1 MVKEFSR
8 AKYGCYIS
16 NMSLA
21 IATGLPPVLF
31 MTFRE
36 MYGISYTLLGL
47 LAVAN
52 FTTQLIVDLV
62 FSFLSKHFN
71 IHKTLRITPA
81 ITCVGLLVYAI
92 LPSAFPHNAFLG
104 LFVGTIL
111 FSISAGLNEV
121 LISPTIAAIP
131 SDNPEREMSKLHSM
145 FAYGS
150 LSVVVIST
158 LFIFFFGAS
167 NWKWLVVLWAFVP
180 MIAFLVLSRAV
191 LPPMSGGIDEN
202 SSKDKISAGLIL
214 CIACI
219 FLGGASECTMGQWAS
234 GFIEGAIG
242 IPKIWG
248 DMFGTAL
255 FSLFLLIGRE
265 MHAKYNFDT
274 VRIMFCG
281 MIGAVMCYV
290 IASFSLNPIIGL
302 IACMLTGFFTANL
315 WPGMIIV
322 VGEKFPGAGVAVY
335 ALMAAGG
342 DLGASVG
349 PQLVGIVSDK
359 FALSSSAFSLSNILN
374 ITTEQVG
381 LRAGL
386 LSAALFPLAGVVLII
401 CLKKYFNKLGG
412 R

>member
-1 MVKEFSR
+1 
-8 AKYGCYIS
+8 
-16 NMSLA
+16 MSLA
-21 IATGLPPVLF
+21 IATGLPPILF

-62 FSFLSKHFN
+62 FSFLSKYFN

-81 ITCVGLLVYAI
+81 ITGVGLLIYAI
-92 LPSAFPHNAFLG
+92 LPSIFPDSAYLW
-104 LFVGTIL
+104 LAVGTIA
-111 FSISAGLNEV
+111 FSVSAGLNEV

-158 LFIFFFGAS
+158 LFIYFFGPQ
-167 NWKWLVVLWAFVP
+167 NWKWLVILWAFVP
-180 MIAFLVLSRAV
+180 AVAFFILLRAK
-191 LPPMSGGIDEN
+191 LPAMSSGIDEN
-202 SSKDKISAGLIL
+202 RSKDKISAGLIL
-214 CIACI
+214 CIVCI

-248 DMFGTAL
+248 DMFGTAF
-255 FSLFLLIGRE
+255 FSLFLLIGRAL
-265 MHAKYNFDT
+265 HAKYSFNT
-274 VRIMFCG
+274 VKVMFWG
-281 MIGAVMCYV
+281 MIGAVVCYV
-290 IASFSLNPIIGL
+290 TASFSINPVVGL

-315 WPGMIIV
+315 WPGMLIF

-342 DLGASVG
+342 DLGASLG
-349 PQLVGIVSDK
+349 PQLVGIISDK
-359 FALSSSAFSLSNILN
+359 FALSGSATSISNFLN

-381 LRAGL
+381 MRAGL
-386 LSAALFPLAGVVLII
+386 LSAAIFPILGVVLII
-401 CLKKYFNKLGG
+401 YLKKYFSKVK
-412 R
+412 

>member
-1 MVKEFSR
+1 MQKEYRR

-21 IATGLPPVLF
+21 IATGLPPILF

-81 ITCVGLLVYAI
+81 ITCIGLLIYAI
-92 LPSAFPHNAFLG
+92 LPQLFPTNAFLG
-104 LFVGTIL
+104 LFIGTIL

-121 LISPTIAAIP
+121 LISPAIASIP
-131 SDNPEREMSKLHSM
+131 SEDPEREMSKLHSM

-158 LFIFFFGAS
+158 LFIFFFGAR
-167 NWKWLVVLWAFVP
+167 NWFLLVFLWAVVP
-180 MIAFLVLSRAV
+180 IVAFSILLRAK
-191 LPPMSGGIDEN
+191 LPPMSSGIDEN
-202 SSKDKISAGLIL
+202 RSKDKISAGLML
-214 CIACI
+214 CIICI

-248 DMFGTAL
+248 DMFGAAL

-265 MHAKYNFDT
+265 MHAKYSFNT
-274 VRIMFCG
+274 VKVMFWG
-281 MIGAVMCYV
+281 MIGAFVCYV
-290 IASFSLNPIIGL
+290 VASFSLNPILGL
-302 IACMLTGFFTANL
+302 LACMLTGFFTANL
-315 WPGMIIV
+315 WPGMLIF
-322 VGEKFPGAGVAVY
+322 VGEKFPRAGVAVY

-342 DLGASVG
+342 DLGASLG
-349 PQLVGIVSDK
+349 PQLVGIISDK
-359 FALSSSAFSLSNILN
+359 FALSGSAINLSNLLN
-374 ITTEQVG
+374 ITAEQVG

-401 CLKKYFNKLGG
+401 CLKKHFNKFGG
-412 R
+412 K